1 MKRLI
6 DEIRSSQSEEQLNE
20 AAFEKWVDALG
31 ALISKASNTPEYGK
45 ASQALEDWGN
55 KYPRDFKKFDNAPG
69 LFGEIAVAI
78 VEGLDARVGAERRAV
93 RLARR
98 VGEGE

>member
-55 KYPRDFKKFDNAPG
+55 K
-69 LFGEIAVAI
+69 
-78 VEGLDARVGAERRAV
+78 
-93 RLARR
+93 
-98 VGEGE
+98 